1 MGGPFT
7 RYDPSDENDDNKK
20 SALGLVIVSTEL
32 VKYVEKLE
40 IDSKKLFTPFRPLS
54 KNKLR
59 YTDHYSLFLI
69 FRGLPMKIKSPSR
82 KVTVWNLN
90 KEGGWNRYKELSDD
104 NKTLREIVENNEN
117 DGNAMME
124 KLEKVQTKMKFQAF
138 GKIQID
144 KNSEVDKEIDKVLDK
159 KKVAVHK
166 GAH

>member
-1 MGGPFT
+1 M
-7 RYDPSDENDDNKK
+7 
-20 SALGLVIVSTEL
+20 
-32 VKYVEKLE
+32 
-40 IDSKKLFTPFRPLS
+40 
-54 KNKLR
+54 
-59 YTDHYSLFLI
+59 
-69 FRGLPMKIKSPSR
+69 
-82 KVTVWNLN
+82 TVWNLN